1 VSGDIPSAEGKIKV
15 PKLEDGVLMVE
26 GTKASDAIVVRLQPG
41 RTDVVQVD
49 LGNGAADF
57 NFARQDVAQIAVEAG
72 GGDDVV
78 RIDETGGTF
87 TDTIPT
93 TIEGEGGADSLFGSV
108 GPATL
113 DGGAGDDSLFGGR
126 GGETLVGGSG
136 SDVVDGNQGADVA
149 LLGSGDDTFVWDP
162 GDGSDSV
169 EGQGGADTLRFNGSN
184 IGERVELSANGGR
197 LRLVRDVAAV
207 TMDTAGVERVDF
219 NALGGADVVTVD
231 DLSGTDVR
239 QVNVDESAT
248 PGSGLGDGQADQVIV
263 RGTDGNDRID
273 VSGDAGA
280 VDVRGLAATVSVLHP
295 EPAQDRLDVDTLA
308 GKDAVRTD
316 GLAAGVIQLF
326 VDGTS
331 VP

>member
-1 VSGDIPSAEGKIKV
+1 
-15 PKLEDGVLMVE
+15 
-26 GTKASDAIVVRLQPG
+26 
-41 RTDVVQVD
+41 
-49 LGNGAADF
+49 
-57 NFARQDVAQIAVEAG
+57 
-72 GGDDVV
+72 
-78 RIDETGGTF
+78 
-87 TDTIPT
+87 
-93 TIEGEGGADSLFGSV
+93 
-108 GPATL
+108 
-113 DGGAGDDSLFGGR
+113 
-126 GGETLVGGSG
+126 
-136 SDVVDGNQGADVA
+136 VA

-197 LRLVRDVAAV
+197 SRLVRDVAAV

-280 VDVRGLAATVSVLHP
+280 VDVGGLAATVSVLHP